1 MKHTS
6 IDTERIKQKL
16 QLRHRQIVNS
26 LRRLENETQELET
39 DSAQD
44 IGDRSVLSVSKESL
58 FEQIS
63 QQRTILRLV
72 EGAFGRIAGGSF
84 GVCANCEDEIS
95 ARRLEA
101 LPWTQY
107 CLRCQE
113 NREDE
118 DQCRLQGQASTTAS
132 LTRGG

>member
-1 MKHTS
+1 MKHVH
-6 IDTERIKQKL
+6 IDTEGIKHRL
-16 QLRHRQIVNS
+16 QLRHRQLVES
-26 LRRLENETQELET
+26 LRRLEDETLALET

-44 IGDRSVLSVSKESL
+44 IGDRSVLSISKESL
-58 FEQIS
+58 FDQIS

-72 EGAFGRIAGGSF
+72 EGALGRISDGSF

-95 ARRLEA
+95 TRRLEA

-113 NREDE
+113 NREEE
-118 DQCRLQGQASTTAS
+118 DQGRLQGQASTTAS
-132 LTRGG
+132 LTRGV